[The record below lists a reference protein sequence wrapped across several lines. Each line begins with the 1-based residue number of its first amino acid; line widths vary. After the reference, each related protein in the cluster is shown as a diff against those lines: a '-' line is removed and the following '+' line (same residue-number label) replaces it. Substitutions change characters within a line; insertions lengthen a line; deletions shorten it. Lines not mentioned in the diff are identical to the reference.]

1 MSLTGEP
8 PLTNFPSISSSSS
21 WERGERSLFCP
32 FVCAR
37 RIFLSFFSA
46 FFPALFS
53 HLGILAFLTVSG
65 CKLPVES
72 GEAGGE
78 SPSTN
83 FLVPAFEGV
92 TGEWILEA
100 VVGAEVSEGGARIFS
115 TTGVGGRREGDLW
128 ANGKGGVESVL
139 GEGGS
144 WERGERG
151 EEERRKELGV
161 EGGEQEEKREIVW
174 RKGYGLAERFEI
186 GHGGMI

>member
-1 MSLTGEP
+1 M
-8 PLTNFPSISSSSS
+8 
-21 WERGERSLFCP
+21 
-32 FVCAR
+32 
-37 RIFLSFFSA
+37 
-46 FFPALFS
+46 
-53 HLGILAFLTVSG
+53 
-65 CKLPVES
+65 PVES

-83 FLVPAFEGV
+83 FLVPALEGV

-100 VVGAEVSEGGARIFS
+100 VVGAEVSEGGAKIFP

-139 GEGGS
+139 GGGGS

-161 EGGEQEEKREIVW
+161 EGGEQVEKREGREDGREGVTVTVPVTV
-174 RKGYGLAERFEI
+174 KVSVSVTLTVSL
-186 GHGGMI
+186 